1 MPSPLGH
8 ALAGCAAGW
17 AVAGPLAAGP
27 TTWPTLWRTGAAFAL
42 LATMPD
48 LDLLTPAHRAST
60 HSVGAAFIMG
70 LAILSLTRRVR
81 LAAAGAAAYAT
92 HPLLDALGA
101 DTSAPVGVMA
111 GWPLSTEYY
120 HSGVALFESIWRR
133 YETPDFWSHNILAVA
148 RELAILLPPALLLAW
163 WRVRA
168 DRRRV
173 QYL

>member
-17 AVAGPLAAGP
+17 AVAGAAAVGP
-27 TTWPTLWRTGAAFAL
+27 AGTSTLWRTGAAFAL

-48 LDLLTPAHRAST
+48 LDLLTPTHRAST
-60 HSVGAAFIMG
+60 HSLGAAHVMG
-70 LAILSLTRRVR
+70 LAVLSLARSVR

-101 DTSAPVGVMA
+101 DTSAPVGVM
-111 GWPLSTEYY
+111 GFWPLRTDYY

-148 RELAILLPPALLLAW
+148 RELAILLPAALLLAW
-163 WRVRA
+163 WRAR
-168 DRRRV
+168 DTPR
-173 QYL
+173 